1 MIEAGL
7 NAQEFCERILQ
18 REIGRHGVH
27 AAFAYEDAADAINI
41 MFLFSGPSEE
51 IQKKIGIFGDKD
63 KINFGR
69 AEKQANEIGAI
80 ILENTKIGKFLID
93 RNLKEYFADYYGKEP
108 DSGATIERAEYDV
121 WAYVSRKFMHAGFK
135 EVVTAV
141 CGADPRRVFRKHEI
155 HEMVRDSSPETINGR
170 FIQPIKDIY
179 KASGD
184 YVAFREI
191 CRMELDM
198 ARTHAHKENTED
210 AWEDFRARLKFFRM
224 ECRETAITLKKIGQ
238 RNLVSVRAERSAF
251 AVG

>member
-1 MIEAGL
+1 MMVMPGLKAGD
-7 NAQEFCERILQ
+7 FCQLVVQKKISQWGQRKSFAHKNIVLLHSGPSRKIRKAFPGAILDNFKLGSEQAKAFHAKILEQTPIGKWLISIDLKSYYSNVYRTQ
-18 REIGRHGVH
+18 REI
-27 AAFAYEDAADAINI
+27 
-41 MFLFSGPSEE
+41 
-51 IQKKIGIFGDKD
+51 
-63 KINFGR
+63 
-69 AEKQANEIGAI
+69 KQ
-80 ILENTKIGKFLID
+80 
-93 RNLKEYFADYYGKEP
+93 
-108 DSGATIERAEYDV
+108 AEYDV

-155 HEMVRDSSPETINGR
+155 HEMVRASSPETINGR